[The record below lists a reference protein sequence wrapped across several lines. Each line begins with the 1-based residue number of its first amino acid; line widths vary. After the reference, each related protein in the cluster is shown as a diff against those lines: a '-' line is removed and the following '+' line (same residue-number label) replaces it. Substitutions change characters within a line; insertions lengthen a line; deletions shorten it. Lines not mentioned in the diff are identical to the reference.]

1 MYLDKVKIYC
11 KAGNGG
17 NGVISFRRE
26 KYVPK
31 GGPDGGDGG
40 KGGNIYF
47 IADEGLNN
55 LISFK
60 YNRHYRAE
68 NGANGARAKRI
79 GKSGADLIIRVP
91 LGTIIKDEKSGKIIT
106 DLVKA
111 GEKFLLFEGGKGG
124 RGNSRFATPVRK
136 APNFAES
143 GETTQERTII
153 LELKTIADIG
163 LVGYP
168 NVGKSTLLSVI
179 SAAKPEI
186 ADYHFTTLSPN
197 LGVVEYDYNSFV
209 VADIPGL
216 IEGAGKGIGLG
227 HSFLKHIERVRAIV
241 HIVDISGSEQR
252 DPVADYYTIRKELAG
267 YSAKLVEL
275 PEIVVANKIDLL
287 QDPSAL
293 ARLEQ
298 ACGKEVMRIS
308 AIRAQGTKGLVQELF
323 KLLAQLPAPEPLI
336 YQPYEYEKDDIN
348 AYEVY
353 KEGDIYYIEGGFINH
368 IARRVNFDDIHSL
381 AYFQKTLRDKG
392 VFKELQKQGAQN
404 GDSVSVLGM
413 VFEFM
418 E

>member
-11 KAGNGG
+11 KAGDGG
-17 NGVISFRRE
+17 DGVISFRRE
-26 KYVPK
+26 KFVPK

-40 KGGNIYF
+40 KGGNVF
-47 IADEGLNN
+47 FVADEGLNN

-68 NGANGARAKRI
+68 NGANGARAKRT
-79 GKSGADLIIRVP
+79 GKSGSDLIIKVP
-91 LGTIIKDEKSGKIIT
+91 LGTIIKDEKSDKIIT
-106 DLVKA
+106 DLVKT

-124 RGNSRFATPVRK
+124 RGNARFATPVRK
-136 APNFAES
+136 APNFSES
-143 GETTQERTII
+143 GERTKEQSII
-153 LELKTIADIG
+153 LELKTIADVG

-179 SAAKPEI
+179 SAARPEI

-216 IEGAGKGIGLG
+216 IEGAGQGVGLG
-227 HSFLKHIERVRAIV
+227 HSFLKHIERVRLIV

-252 DPVADYYTIRKELAG
+252 DPITDYRTIRKELAG
-267 YSAKLVEL
+267 YSPKLAEL

-287 QDPSAL
+287 ADESIL
-293 ARLEQ
+293 SKFEQ
-298 ACGKEVMRIS
+298 AIGKKVISIS
-308 AIRAQGTKGLVQELF
+308 AIKAQGTKELVKELF
-323 KLLAQLPAPEPLI
+323 AQLSGLPLPEPLI
-336 YQPYEYEKDDIN
+336 YQPYEYEKENIN
-348 AYEVY
+348 AYEVR

-368 IARRVNFDDIHSL
+368 IARRVNFDDVHSL
-381 AYFQKTLRDKG
+381 AYFQKTLKDKG
-392 VFKELQKQGAQN
+392 VFKELKKQGAQN
-404 GDSVSVLGM
+404 GDSVNVLGM
-413 VFEFM
+413 IFEYM